1 MKLYVLHVSH
11 ICPNSNESCRCQWL
25 QRSNAWTSF
34 GRRRLRRITRAN
46 QLQPVDYAN
55 ILRYLSK
62 ASRFVHGV
70 GGFAE
75 DARLRDRY
83 QHLSERRY
91 RRSGQAGL
99 LDGCGGALSCDI
111 QCEQSISVQGKV
123 SGEVDDARD
132 TIGSKR
138 KANSKKAVTPI
149 CEANG
154 PLTITQLLYEYPTC
168 PPHAYL
174 NIKEFFNNTNL
185 NWMYTDSKDA
195 QRDIRNW
202 CAKLN
207 WWTLKD
213 FDEYYSDPKVKP
225 YFNAYNR
232 IQSEVYYDVDTSVE
246 IADKLLRHQFNN
258 NTENINI
265 FLTDVLNVIDKR
277 VPKLNTIAIHAEPN
291 AGKNYFFDPIAAF
304 FINYGSIGTAN
315 KTNQFAFQEAAGK
328 RLVLWNE
335 PNYEAV
341 HIEKLKELLAGDT
354 TRVHVKYQG
363 DAPLQ
368 GPPII
373 ILTNDMLSIFGMS
386 AFQSRIRLYHWKSA
400 PFLRD
405 YTIVT
410 S

>member
-1 MKLYVLHVSH
+1 
-11 ICPNSNESCRCQWL
+11 
-25 QRSNAWTSF
+25 
-34 GRRRLRRITRAN
+34 
-46 QLQPVDYAN
+46 
-55 ILRYLSK
+55 
-62 ASRFVHGV
+62 
-70 GGFAE
+70 
-75 DARLRDRY
+75 
-83 QHLSERRY
+83 
-91 RRSGQAGL
+91 
-99 LDGCGGALSCDI
+99 
-111 QCEQSISVQGKV
+111 
-123 SGEVDDARD
+123 
-132 TIGSKR
+132 
-138 KANSKKAVTPI
+138 
-149 CEANG
+149 
-154 PLTITQLLYEYPTC
+154 
-168 PPHAYL
+168 
-174 NIKEFFNNTNL
+174 
-185 NWMYTDSKDA
+185 MYTDSKDA

-213 FDEYYSDPKVKP
+213 FDNYYSDPKVKP

-232 IQSEVYYDVDTSVE
+232 IQTDVYYDVETSLE

-258 NTENINI
+258 NTENIHI
-265 FLTDVLNVIDKR
+265 FLTDLLNVIDKR
-277 VPKLNTIAIHAEPN
+277 IPKLNTIAIHAEPN
-291 AGKNYFFDPIAAF
+291 AGKNFFFDPIAAF

-373 ILTNDMLSIFGMS
+373 ILTNEMLSIFGMS
-386 AFQSRIRLYHWKSA
+386 AFQSRIRLYNWISA

-405 YTIVT
+405 YNKKNLSGTKSTFVVVN
-410 S
+410 